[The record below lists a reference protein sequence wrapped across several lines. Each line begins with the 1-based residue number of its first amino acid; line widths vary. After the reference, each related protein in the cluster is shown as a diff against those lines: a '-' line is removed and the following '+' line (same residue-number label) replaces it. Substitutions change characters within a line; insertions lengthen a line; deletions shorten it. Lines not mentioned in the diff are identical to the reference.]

1 MIIVIIVI
9 AIIIKI
15 IIIIIII
22 IIISVKLLKY
32 RVGVRRGIVC
42 LLGRKNSLALGDSLS
57 RDGVSIKTLLG
68 ENHKTQPQIE
78 CNVKSRNQK

>member
-9 AIIIKI
+9 AIIIK

-42 LLGRKNSLALGDSLS
+42 LLGRKNSLALGGSLS

>member
-9 AIIIKI
+9 AIIIK